1 MAEKTKSKLFYHSVE
16 VDEKST
22 AYFLQEL
29 KLEQLENGL
38 LGEFQSDGKYVIS
51 EDILKILVSL
61 YKKIKKQEETRIELE
76 AKCGK
81 VVFNFLVDFGTIG
94 KETKYATLKLVENFS
109 VFANDDVEDL
119 VTPVLYYKDDN
130 DIYFMSKVKK
140 LFNIISEDESEGKE
154 KLNETLA
161 KIILDKKAKMKVAFE
176 RYLQISRNKDKLYVK
191 KMMMILENSGDFG
204 KFILRRYNALS
215 QEYAK
220 LLDPKSKNYYR
231 NLKKIL
237 DHLILN
243 ENNRPKEFDEM
254 LGKLRTGYVSVN
266 ARIFEVAVNPPKK
279 IKEEV
284 IKLGK
289 GPGGVKFANS
299 KSAGASKSKAAATLP
314 PMPFSGGKE
323 TGEISELSEDAISN
337 YIKQSLEKIYESI
350 NKNTAEKDLGR
361 TSLVENSGENMAKEK
376 DVEFDNAKNL
386 KEDVQEL

>member
-29 KLEQLENGL
+29 KIEQLENGL

-51 EDILKILVSL
+51 EEILKILVSL

-161 KIILDKKAKMKVAFE
+161 KIILDKKAKMKVA
-176 RYLQISRNKDKLYVK
+176 V
-191 KMMMILENSGDFG
+191 
-204 KFILRRYNALS
+204 
-215 QEYAK
+215 
-220 LLDPKSKNYYR
+220 
-231 NLKKIL
+231 
-237 DHLILN
+237 
-243 ENNRPKEFDEM
+243 
-254 LGKLRTGYVSVN
+254 
-266 ARIFEVAVNPPKK
+266 
-279 IKEEV
+279 
-284 IKLGK
+284 
-289 GPGGVKFANS
+289 
-299 KSAGASKSKAAATLP
+299 
-314 PMPFSGGKE
+314 
-323 TGEISELSEDAISN
+323 
-337 YIKQSLEKIYESI
+337 
-350 NKNTAEKDLGR
+350 
-361 TSLVENSGENMAKEK
+361 
-376 DVEFDNAKNL
+376 
-386 KEDVQEL
+386 